1 MNFKDSTNLQKI
13 SSCGISLFG
22 GLGIYLAAANH
33 LGIARLPA
41 LLIALTATFIL
52 LFVYRLLLK
61 SAANWPENSWIYL
74 LPALAIV
81 FIISI
86 NYSGLINLWRDMAVN
101 ETPFIIYSLLAASLL
116 LLAGWK
122 GERALWRACPII
134 CAIVI
139 AAIIFDTIFVLPKA
153 DPALLL
159 SKVDH
164 SFNEVLLGG
173 GEMAI
178 FLLAP
183 LLIFCIGIYLDESH
197 SENRFPGRYL
207 AIGLIFPAIY
217 LLVELLRNL
226 LLFGDLITLDQYPIL
241 RALKS
246 VDFGVGVSRLEFL
259 GVTALSA
266 GLIIALMLE
275 FAILVRIS
283 QKVFAY
289 QEKGRKIS
297 VVVLTALI
305 VVLSSIAYLYGTEKS
320 FCIIGMAAVVVL
332 FAYPLIMMIKNKY
345 NQRSV

>member
-41 LLIALTATFIL
+41 LLIALAATFIL

-61 SAANWPENSWIYL
+61 SASNSPEGSWIYL
-74 LPALAIV
+74 LPAVAIV

-159 SKVDH
+159 SKVCLLYTSDIVIWHERDTTH
-164 SFNEVLLGG
+164 SPVEKFIIPDSCLLLDYMIYLFTDVMKNLKVFPERMSYNIEISHGV
-173 GEMAI
+173 I
-178 FLLAP
+178 FSQRLLLA
-183 LLIFCIGIYLDESH
+183 
-197 SENRFPGRYL
+197 
-207 AIGLIFPAIY
+207 
-217 LLVELLRNL
+217 LLRKGVMRDKACL
-226 LLFGDLITLDQYPIL
+226 LYT
-241 RALKS
+241 
-246 VDFGVGVSRLEFL
+246 SRC
-259 GVTALSA
+259 V
-266 GLIIALMLE
+266 
-275 FAILVRIS
+275 
-283 QKVFAY
+283 
-289 QEKGRKIS
+289 
-297 VVVLTALI
+297 
-305 VVLSSIAYLYGTEKS
+305 
-320 FCIIGMAAVVVL
+320 
-332 FAYPLIMMIKNKY
+332 
-345 NQRSV
+345 